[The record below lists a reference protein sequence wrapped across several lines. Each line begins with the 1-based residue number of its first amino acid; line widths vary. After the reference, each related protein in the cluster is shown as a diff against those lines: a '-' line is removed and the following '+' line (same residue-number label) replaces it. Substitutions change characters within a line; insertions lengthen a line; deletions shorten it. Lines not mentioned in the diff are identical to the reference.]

1 MSPRTTAVDDARDRC
16 RQLLELVSTYV
27 DGDLTGA
34 DRRRVVAHLR
44 QCPCCQAMAN
54 GLEQTVALCRQARSA
69 RLPAD
74 VRKRARA
81 RIASLL
87 AAGGRRGSRA

>member
-1 MSPRTTAVDDARDRC
+1 
-16 RQLLELVSTYV
+16 
-27 DGDLTGA
+27 
-34 DRRRVVAHLR
+34 
-44 QCPCCQAMAN
+44 MAN